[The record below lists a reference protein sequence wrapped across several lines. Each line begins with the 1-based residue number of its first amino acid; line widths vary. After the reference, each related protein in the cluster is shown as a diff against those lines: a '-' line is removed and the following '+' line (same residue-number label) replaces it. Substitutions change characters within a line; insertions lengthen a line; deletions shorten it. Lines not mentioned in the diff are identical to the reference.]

1 MSTININKET
11 LLSKKEQ
18 LLSQKEQEKLLEIRI
33 EAEKIRIKNINDN
46 NERKKRIA
54 DRETILSKYYE
65 QEQIRIACNKSKEY
79 SKEYYYFNVFEENPD
94 LYEVICNL

>member
-33 EAEKIRIKNINDN
+33 EAQKIRIKNINED
-46 NERKKRIA
+46 NERKKRKA
-54 DRETILSKYYE
+54 DREILISKYYE

-79 SKEYYYFNVFEENPD
+79 YYFNVFEENPD
-94 LYEVICNL
+94 LYEACINLI

>member
-46 NERKKRIA
+46 NERIKRKA
-54 DRETILSKYYE
+54 DRETLISKYYE
-65 QEQIRIACNKSKEY
+65 QEQIRCAINK